1 LDNSI
6 WTEEDL
12 EIIMPQLEMA
22 NFTCIVIRK
31 QNEQQ
36 IKYRDEIFF
45 NER

>member
-1 LDNSI
+1 
-6 WTEEDL
+6 
-12 EIIMPQLEMA
+12 MPQLEMA

-45 NER
+45 NERSLISKLKSRLFI